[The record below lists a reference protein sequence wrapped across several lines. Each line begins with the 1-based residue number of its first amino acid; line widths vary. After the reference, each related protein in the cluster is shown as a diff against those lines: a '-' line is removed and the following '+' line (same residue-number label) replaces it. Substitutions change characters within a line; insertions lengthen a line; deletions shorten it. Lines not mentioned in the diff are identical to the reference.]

1 MGASMA
7 LAHLLAAVTTAL
19 LLRQG
24 ESWCWR
30 LVALLSRPVKVGR
43 VFDARRP
50 VPASGARSVQSGD
63 GLLPVLRSLL
73 LADAQPRR
81 GPPALLAR

>member
-1 MGASMA
+1 M
-7 LAHLLAAVTTAL
+7 LVAHLLAALVTAL

-30 LVALLSRPVKVGR
+30 LMALLSRPVHVVRAFGTSS
-43 VFDARRP
+43 
-50 VPASGARSVQSGD
+50 VPDLGVRSVRPGN
-63 GLLPVLRSLL
+63 GLLPVLRSLQ